1 MVVAL
6 IFDRIAARM
15 PAKWSDG
22 RPQGKTMKKKN
33 SSRKL
38 EKKRQELRKAGKP
51 DQIGK
56 PYDTSRELVEEGDR
70 KRTGTNLDIDEER
83 SEEQKREMRRRR
95 RE

>member
-1 MVVAL
+1 
-6 IFDRIAARM
+6 
-15 PAKWSDG
+15 
-22 RPQGKTMKKKN
+22 MKEKK

-38 EKKRQELRKAGKP
+38 DKKRQELRKAGKP
-51 DQIGK
+51 DQIGN

-83 SEEQKREMRRRR
+83 SDEQKREMRRWR